1 MAENINILLSSSLTS
16 SAKRLLPCGR
26 EGNSWKT
33 KEVCRIALPS
43 ETPTRPR
50 GQARVHAVY
59 LYRRDNASKT
69 LFHVRILGAVPL
81 RAGTSSC
88 NAQHPRVVRCIR
100 CRALCSNII
109 LALAISPSAFF
120 LFLPYLPFPPSG
132 TCGKFQMFVISLAEK
147 YTRRVFFGFSAER
160 HINSA
165 STASSL

>member
-59 LYRRDNASKT
+59 PYRRDNASKT
-69 LFHVRILGAVPL
+69 LFHVRILVARCHLEPVRV
-81 RAGTSSC
+81 RATP
-88 NAQHPRVVRCIR
+88 QHPRVVRCIR

-120 LFLPYLPFPPSG
+120 FFFYRISPFRRPEPVGNFKCS
-132 TCGKFQMFVISLAEK
+132 FAEK
-147 YTRRVFFGFSAER
+147 YTRCVFFWFLGRAT
-160 HINSA
+160 H
-165 STASSL
+165 